1 MRANQS
7 DRCPPY
13 LSCRVSAP
21 AAVSLAVVDISII
34 LADCPLDDYHVLTA
48 CLTVSASDGL
58 RLFSSVT
65 ETDPPPPPPPPSPSS
80 CSANA
85 NTLYRRFPDPPP
97 FRPPTSVALAVAIAP
112 IVAPLPA
119 CPLARLRRLACIDH
133 LAVSLIPLDTV
144 WER

>member
-1 MRANQS
+1 MGVKWPLVGANQS

-21 AAVSLAVVDISII
+21 ATISLAVVDISII

-65 ETDPPPPPPPPSPSS
+65 ETDPPPPSS

-85 NTLYRRFPDPPP
+85 NTLYRLFPDPPP
-97 FRPPTSVALAVAIAP
+97 PPAP
-112 IVAPLPA
+112 TTPHPQSLWLLLSCPSWRRFLHAHLP
-119 CPLARLRRLACIDH
+119 
-133 LAVSLIPLDTV
+133 VSGD
-144 WER
+144 